1 MNLFL
6 LASLLTVVTLCAAT
20 ATPAN
25 DPPPPV
31 PFGPLPSPRQLTWHE
46 REFYAFVHFNMNT
59 FTGKEW
65 GEGYEDPKQFNP
77 TALDCRQ
84 WARVCKAAGM
94 KGIIITAKHH
104 DGFCL
109 WPSKYTEHS
118 VKNSPF
124 RGGKGDVLKELSAA
138 CKEYGLKFGVYLSPW
153 DRNHPQYG
161 SPEYNT
167 FFENQL
173 TEVLTGYGEIFEV
186 WFDGANGEGPTG
198 KRQVYDFPAFI
209 ALVRKYQP
217 NACIFSDGGPDV
229 RWVGNEAG
237 HANPTNW
244 CLLKRDEIVP
254 GTPRYAELTSG
265 HADGT
270 HWVPAECDVSIRPG
284 WFYRPSEDNR
294 VKTVAQLV
302 DIYYASVGQNASL
315 LLNLPVDTRGLV
327 HETDAERLLGLGKA
341 ISAAFAHDLA
351 KGRPTTATSVRGNSR
366 RYAAA
371 NATDG
376 NPRTYWAAED
386 TVTTAS
392 LEVDLGSPQPV
403 NRVVLQEAIALGQRV
418 EAFTVEAFTDGQWAQ
433 VAEGTT
439 IGHKRILRFPDVTAS
454 KVRVNI
460 TRSRACPTLSN
471 FSLYH
476 APEGT

>member
-1 MNLFL
+1 MHPL
-6 LASLLTVVTLCAAT
+6 LLTLLLFAFTSVSTSVTGGSPVA
-20 ATPAN
+20 
-25 DPPPPV
+25 DPPPPA
-31 PFGPLPSPRQLTWHE
+31 PYGPLPSARQLAWHKL
-46 REFYAFVHFNMNT
+46 EFYAFVHFNMNT

-65 GEGYEDPKQFNP
+65 GEGYENPKQFNP

-84 WARVCKAAGM
+84 WARVCKSAGM

-109 WPSKYTEHS
+109 WPSRYTEHS

-124 RGGKGDVLKELSAA
+124 RDGKGDVLKELSAA

-161 SPEYNT
+161 TPEYNT

-173 TEVLTGYGEIFEV
+173 TEVLTQYGDLFEV

-198 KRQVYDFPAFI
+198 KKQVYDFPAFH

-217 NACIFSDGGPDV
+217 NACMFSDAGPDI

-237 HANPTNW
+237 HADPTNW
-244 CLLKRDEIVP
+244 CLLKRDELYP
-254 GTPRYAELTSG
+254 GTPRFRELTSG

-294 VKTVAQLV
+294 VKTVSQLV

-315 LLNLPVDTRGLV
+315 LLNLPVDNRGLV
-327 HETDAERLLGLGKA
+327 HETDAERLIAFGK
-341 ISAAFAHDLA
+341 IVAADLKHDLA
-351 KGRPTTATSVRGNSR
+351 KGKPTTATQVRGNAR
-366 RYAAA
+366 RFAAT

-376 NPRTYWAAED
+376 NEASYWATD
-386 TVTTAS
+386 DGVTTGS
-392 LEVDLGSPQPV
+392 LEVDLGKPTTI
-403 NRVVLQEAIALGQRV
+403 NRVLLQEAIALGQRV
-418 EAFTVEAFTDGQWAQ
+418 EAFTVEAEVEGKWQQ

-439 IGHKRILRFPDVTAS
+439 IGHKRIFRLPDTVVT
-454 KVRVNI
+454 KVRLNI
-460 TRSRACPTLSN
+460 TRSRACPTIATFGL
-471 FSLYH
+471 FKG
-476 APEGT
+476 E